1 MTPPITKNKLITVI
15 SQNRGLASEVAVPL
29 NLLVTGDQ
37 DKTDNTSL
45 GERHVA
51 FVNNNKFNLVI
62 AKTRTS
68 LNFNVKKPKHG
79 LSVLFTPR
87 CWTRWVKE
95 PPISRL

>member
-29 NLLVTGDQ
+29 NLLVTGDP

-45 GERHVA
+45 DERHVV

-68 LNFNVKKPKHG
+68 
-79 LSVLFTPR
+79 
-87 CWTRWVKE
+87 
-95 PPISRL
+95 